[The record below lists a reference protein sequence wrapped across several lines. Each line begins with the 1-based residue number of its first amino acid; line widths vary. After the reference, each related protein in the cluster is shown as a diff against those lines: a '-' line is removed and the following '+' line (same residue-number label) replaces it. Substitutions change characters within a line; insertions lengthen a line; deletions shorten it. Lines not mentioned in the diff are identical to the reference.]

1 MTLEGSRP
9 ATDEVLARVKAEAGQ
24 KKRGRLTVFLGYA
37 PGVGKTFAML
47 EAARERR
54 NEVDVVVGLVETHG
68 RQETEA
74 LLEGLEIIPRR
85 KVEYRGIILHEMD
98 LDAVLIR
105 RPQLALVDELA
116 HTNASDSRHSKRYQ
130 DVEELLAAGIDVYTT
145 LNIQHVE
152 SLRNTVA
159 QITHIWIR
167 ETVPDSIIDIASE
180 IELVDLPPDELLER
194 LKEGKVYL
202 PEQIA
207 LAVADYFKKGNLIAL
222 RELAMRIAAERVD
235 EQAQSYKE
243 NHAIPGT
250 WRTAEQL
257 LVCISPSTSGSYVIR
272 SARRLASQL
281 SVHWHAVYVDTPDSL
296 HLSTLKR
303 EHLMN
308 NIQLATRLGAQ
319 TLSIQGISV
328 AETILDYAR
337 QHHITKILVAKPSSK
352 RLSRL
357 FVQSTA
363 DQLIKKGQNIDIIV
377 IGSNTDSERT
387 EKEISIKRFRGYAYL
402 PGIGLSILV
411 TILGYLL
418 GESIALNN
426 IAMLYLLS
434 VVITAIFWGLG
445 PSILASIIS
454 VLVFDFFLVP
464 PRLTF
469 AVNDAQHIITFISLL
484 SVGTVVSLLTTRVR
498 AQSEAAQRREHEM
511 STLYILARSLAKTA
525 KQEEVIPIVLDSARE
540 IFGQD
545 TVLFLPG
552 SGDDGTLTSYTA
564 SGFSIEENDTAA
576 AQWSFKN
583 NKVAGAG
590 TDTLSGARARYL
602 PLNTASKTLG
612 ILALFV
618 SKESKDFMPGQKSL
632 LEAFSDLV
640 AVAIERAQLAQE
652 AQNALVL
659 EASGKLQTALLNS
672 ISHDLRTPLVSIIG
686 VLSSLTERG
695 ITLDDESKYKLLEVA
710 RGEAERLNHLITN
723 LLDITRLE
731 SGVVKLSRQPVE
743 LQDIINTTLEL
754 LGNRTDGHPI
764 DVNLPDNLPF
774 VFVDN
779 DLIVHVFFNILD
791 NAIKY
796 SAPGLPIEIEARQL
810 DSEIEV
816 SVADYGAGIPAQ
828 DLKRVFDKFYRVE
841 RPESVSGTGLGLSI
855 AKGIVE
861 AHGGRIFAENRRQK
875 GTEIH
880 LTLPIAENSDKAAE
894 A

>member
-85 KVEYRGIILHEMD
+85 KVEYRSIILHEMD

-130 DVEELLAAGIDVYTT
+130 DIEELLAAGIDVYAT

-222 RELAMRIAAERVD
+222 RELAMRVAAERVD
-235 EQAQSYKE
+235 EQAQSYKDD
-243 NHAIPGT
+243 HAIPGT

-257 LVCISPSTSGSYVIR
+257 LVCISPSSSGSYLIR
-272 SARRLASQL
+272 SGRRLASQL
-281 SVHWHAVYVDTPDSL
+281 GVHWHAVYVETPDSL
-296 HLSTLKR
+296 QLSPVKR
-303 EHLMN
+303 EHLMSN
-308 NIQLATRLGAQ
+308 MQLATRLGAQ
-319 TLSIQGISV
+319 GTSI
-328 AETILDYAR
+328 AETILDYAHK
-337 QHHITKILVAKPSSK
+337 HHITKILVAKPNSK
-352 RLSRL
+352 YLNKF
-357 FVQSTA
+357 FVRSTA

-426 IAMLYLLS
+426 IAMLYLLG
-434 VVITAIFWGLG
+434 VVLTAIFWGLG
-445 PSILASIIS
+445 PSILTSIIS

-464 PRLTF
+464 PQFTF
-469 AVNDAQHIITFISLL
+469 AVTDAQHIITFISLL
-484 SVGTVVSLLTTRVR
+484 SVGIVISLLTARVR

-511 STLYILARSLAKTA
+511 STLYLLARSLANTA
-525 KQEEVIPIVLDSARE
+525 KQEDVIPIVLNSARE
-540 IFGQD
+540 TFGQD
-545 TVLFLPG
+545 TALFLPG
-552 SGDDGTLTSYTA
+552 FGH
-564 SGFSIEENDTAA
+564 
-576 AQWSFKN
+576 
-583 NKVAGAG
+583 AG
-590 TDTLSGARARYL
+590 R
-602 PLNTASKTLG
+602 
-612 ILALFV
+612 LALI
-618 SKESKDFMPGQKSL
+618 Q
-632 LEAFSDLV
+632 
-640 AVAIERAQLAQE
+640 
-652 AQNALVL
+652 
-659 EASGKLQTALLNS
+659 
-672 ISHDLRTPLVSIIG
+672 
-686 VLSSLTERG
+686 
-695 ITLDDESKYKLLEVA
+695 
-710 RGEAERLNHLITN
+710 
-723 LLDITRLE
+723 
-731 SGVVKLSRQPVE
+731 
-743 LQDIINTTLEL
+743 
-754 LGNRTDGHPI
+754 
-764 DVNLPDNLPF
+764 
-774 VFVDN
+774 
-779 DLIVHVFFNILD
+779 
-791 NAIKY
+791 
-796 SAPGLPIEIEARQL
+796 
-810 DSEIEV
+810 
-816 SVADYGAGIPAQ
+816 
-828 DLKRVFDKFYRVE
+828 
-841 RPESVSGTGLGLSI
+841 
-855 AKGIVE
+855 
-861 AHGGRIFAENRRQK
+861 
-875 GTEIH
+875 
-880 LTLPIAENSDKAAE
+880 
-894 A
+894 